1 MFCINCGSAL
11 REGAK
16 FCGSCGTKVEGGA
29 AAAGPKLLQLAEL
42 PGNLPRCKVS
52 IREVTAEGPDD
63 DGDMGFKVQYVVE
76 NDSGEDWEH
85 LTVRTVLLDG
95 SGQIIDE
102 TYDTTE
108 QTMPAG
114 EEVEMEAWMGGI
126 NAALFAGKPDNGQVV
141 VHVVASRLH
150 REKLGSFVV
159 PSEPQS
165 LVPLRSCTIGD
176 KVKIVSGSLWRT
188 APDSD
193 KDCRVVL
200 KVLCQNLTEAWL
212 PAVKVEAKLT
222 DKMDRD
228 IDSLDQT
235 EELRPG
241 AIATIDCSTSVKQ
254 NKLAGGVTATVAV
267 NVFTPVAASVG
278 QHFGVTS
285 ETVSEGR
292 REGLERLS
300 PSHSKQD
307 RQIDD
312 DPLDSDFYREQRFY
326 GNMKWFSVAEQ
337 PQSFDQLPPEFLQA
351 KKLWHKD
358 AEGNIDKVIELLSPY
373 VGARFI
379 ASNISGWEE
388 LFADFDGSGLCE
400 IESSEVRVVGIAFS
414 EGPIPMCKAEAS
426 FNVPVTRAFEAID
439 LDEWQE
445 DNGRFTDA
453 VIFYWNAPR
462 GDETEDLDFTCGDN
476 QGVECNALDG
486 DDTKNSNLDSN
497 NESETEAMQW
507 NGCWEIRSARIICRW
522 ILVWQ
527 EVQGC
532 TVGAIGGYSG
542 GGGFQLET
550 FVIQDNKIISSAE
563 ESLSESVEEQI
574 VQIAE
579 NCIDRALEFHET
591 DVWFDSDNLILRSDK
606 KSLLIR
612 TDDLLAGGVP
622 ISPSLIPLFK
632 ITGLISR
639 PNSSSGK

>member
-11 REGAK
+11 RDGAK
-16 FCGSCGTKVEGGA
+16 FCGNCGTKVDAGA
-29 AAAGPKLLQLAEL
+29 PATGVKLVQLAEL
-42 PGNLPRCKVS
+42 PGELPRCKVS

-63 DGDMGFKVQYVVE
+63 DGDMGFKVQYMVE
-76 NDSGEDWEH
+76 NDSGEDWEY
-85 LTVRTVLLDG
+85 LTARTMLLDG

-102 TYDTTE
+102 THDSTE
-108 QTMPAG
+108 QTMLAG

-126 NAALFAGKPDNGQVV
+126 SAALFAGKPDNGQVV
-141 VHVVASRLH
+141 VHVVASRLQ
-150 REKLGSFVV
+150 REKLGSFGV

-165 LVPLRSCTIGD
+165 LVPLKSCTIGD
-176 KVKIVSGSLWRT
+176 TVKIVSGSLWRT

-241 AIATIDCSTSVKQ
+241 AIATIDCSTYLKH

-267 NVFTPVAASVG
+267 NVFSPVAVGVG
-278 QHFGVTS
+278 QHLGVTS
-285 ETVSEGR
+285 EAASEGR
-292 REGLERLS
+292 REGLERLP

-312 DPLDSDFYREQRFY
+312 DPLGSDFYRKQRFY

-337 PQSFDQLPPEFLQA
+337 PQDFDQLPPEFLQA
-351 KKLWHKD
+351 KQLWDKD
-358 AEGNIDKVIELLSPY
+358 ADGNLDEIIELLSPY

-400 IESSEVRVVGIAFS
+400 IESSELRVVGIDFS
-414 EGPIPMCKAEAS
+414 EDPIPICKAEAS
-426 FNVPVTRAFEAID
+426 FNVPVTRAFEATD

-453 VIFYWNAPR
+453 VIFYWNVPR

-476 QGVECNALDG
+476 QGVECSPLSQYF
-486 DDTKNSNLDSN
+486 TK
-497 NESETEAMQW
+497 ESSMTP
-507 NGCWEIRSARIICRW
+507 
-522 ILVWQ
+522 
-527 EVQGC
+527 
-532 TVGAIGGYSG
+532 
-542 GGGFQLET
+542 
-550 FVIQDNKIISSAE
+550 SAE
-563 ESLSESVEEQI
+563 
-574 VQIAE
+574 
-579 NCIDRALEFHET
+579 
-591 DVWFDSDNLILRSDK
+591 
-606 KSLLIR
+606 
-612 TDDLLAGGVP
+612 
-622 ISPSLIPLFK
+622 
-632 ITGLISR
+632 
-639 PNSSSGK
+639 